1 VIHFRGDI
9 RAPVRGG
16 DRLGSRVLA
25 VRKGPL
31 VNRKLILLVVPLSL
45 LIVACFARTD
55 YLLKTLNKP
64 SDKKDGV
71 EVTPPPT
78 PERIAR
84 LTRGPLVDSYL
95 DPVTVAKWMS
105 AMGAAP
111 EVLLAQTNCLTQRAG
126 GDNATCYNDFVANA
140 VQASIWGMPDAP
152 DSLDSNAPPGAEVD
166 AARFL
171 ANAMSIAP
179 SLAMLQGAL
188 GRPLT
193 EQELRTGIKEGAES
207 AAQYVTARKWR
218 RNLKRPSTAIVMSGG
233 SANGAF
239 SAGAIWRL
247 LGILEQCRGKPAPEG
262 CGDARIDLVA
272 GTSTGTLIGTLV
284 DLFHVQGKERLAR
297 ELLVSN
303 YTCSVESD
311 LYCVNST
318 WVWNLGDDVRG
329 LVRFDG
335 IDQKL
340 RGIVSPALINNATE
354 LVAVSVD
361 YNSGDVYGVSD
372 QDPED
377 LPANQSQRADGLI
390 QSIMAS
396 IVEPVLAEPVDW
408 VPSKAGQT
416 KGTFVDGGVRSGLPL
431 LQAMQRGAE
440 RVLLISTGNLD
451 AEPKPP
457 PEHAF
462 SILMRTLDLFVA
474 QPRVGEVQQAEMAA
488 VSRRYAEF
496 NVCQDRLV
504 GVPNEVVSDF
514 CRRRGPGFEQPEQPR
529 PGEVR
534 PQAQSNMWI
543 GPARFDEVASSWRT
557 SWMYRTEEKLE
568 TASGYAF
575 TPVVMR
581 PLFLHGVRNFH
592 RRCPEMLRL
601 FDIRG
606 NIAWNACSEPIESVE
621 KLAEQA
627 FAPIDSCTQDKPEQR
642 KCE

>member
-1 VIHFRGDI
+1 
-9 RAPVRGG
+9 
-16 DRLGSRVLA
+16 L
-25 VRKGPL
+25 
-31 VNRKLILLVVPLSL
+31 NRKLILLVVPLSL
-45 LIVACFARTD
+45 VIVACFARTD

-64 SDKKDGV
+64 SDKESV
-71 EVTPPPT
+71 EVSPAPT
-78 PERIAR
+78 TQRIAR

-95 DPVTVAKWMS
+95 DPDTVAKWMS
-105 AMGAAP
+105 AMGSAP
-111 EVLLAQTNCLTQRAG
+111 DALIAQTTCLLQRAG
-126 GDNATCYNDFVANA
+126 GDNAACYNEFIATA
-140 VQASIWGMPDAP
+140 VQAPVWGMPDAP
-152 DSLDSNAPPGAEVD
+152 DSINSDAPPPAEVD

-179 SLAMLQGAL
+179 SLAMLQQSMGQS
-188 GRPLT
+188 LT
-193 EQELRTGIKEGAES
+193 AEELRIGIREGAQS
-207 AAQYVTARKWR
+207 AAQYVSQRRWK

-272 GTSTGTLIGTLV
+272 GSSTGALIGTLV
-284 DLFHVQGKERLAR
+284 DLFHTPGQERLAR
-297 ELLVSN
+297 ELLLSN

-329 LVRFDG
+329 IVRFDG
-335 IDQKL
+335 IDKKL
-340 RGIVSPALINNATE
+340 REIVSPAMINNATE

-361 YNSGDVYGVSD
+361 YNSGDVYGMSD
-372 QDPED
+372 QDPAD
-377 LPANQSQRADGLI
+377 LPIGAKQRTEGII
-390 QSIMAS
+390 QSVMAS
-396 IVEPVLAEPVDW
+396 IVQPVLAEPVDW
-408 VPSKAGQT
+408 VPAKDGRAN
-416 KGTFVDGGVRSGLPL
+416 GTFIDGGVRSVLPM

-440 RVLLISTGNLD
+440 RVLLLSTGKLD
-451 AEPKPP
+451 TEPQPP

-462 SILMRTLDLFVA
+462 GILMRTLDLFVA
-474 QPRVGEVQQAEMAA
+474 QPRMGEVQQAEMAA
-488 VSRRYAEF
+488 ISRRYAEF
-496 NVCQDRLV
+496 NICQDRLV
-504 GVPNEVVSDF
+504 GVPNEVAGDF
-514 CRRRGPGFEQPEQPR
+514 CRRRGPGFEQPEQPA
-529 PGEVR
+529 PGQVT

-581 PLFLHGVRNFH
+581 PLFLHGLRNFH

-606 NIAWNACSEPIESVE
+606 TIAWNACAEPIESVE
-621 KLAEQA
+621 QQAEQA
-627 FAPIDSCTQDKPEQR
+627 FAPLDSCTKDKPEQR
-642 KCE
+642 KCD

>member
-1 VIHFRGDI
+1 
-9 RAPVRGG
+9 
-16 DRLGSRVLA
+16 
-25 VRKGPL
+25 

-64 SDKKDGV
+64 DDKKEGG
-71 EVTPPPT
+71 EVSPAPT
-78 PERIAR
+78 TERIAR
-84 LTRGPLVDSYL
+84 LTRGPLVDAYL
-95 DPVTVAKWMS
+95 DPPTVAKWMS
-105 AMGAAP
+105 AMGSAP
-111 EVLLAQTNCLTQRAG
+111 EVLLAHTNCLAQRAG
-126 GDNATCYNDFVANA
+126 GDNNTCYSDFVATA
-140 VQASIWGMPDAP
+140 VQAPAWGVPDAP
-152 DSLDSNAPPGAEVD
+152 DTIDSKSPPAAEVD

-171 ANAMSIAP
+171 ANAMSIGP
-179 SLAMLQGAL
+179 SLAMLQQAI

-193 EQELRTGIKEGAES
+193 EEELRTGIKEGAES
-207 AAQYVTARKWR
+207 AAQYVTTRKWHR
-218 RNLKRPSTAIVMSGG
+218 KLKRPSTAIVMSGG

-247 LGILEQCRGKPAPEG
+247 LGILEQCRGKPESEGG

-284 DLFHVQGKERLAR
+284 DLFHSPGQERLAR

-318 WVWNLGDDVRG
+318 WVWNLADDVRG

-335 IDQKL
+335 IDKKL
-340 RGIVSPALINNATE
+340 RDIVSPAMLNNPTE

-377 LPANQSQRADGLI
+377 LPTNPSQRTEGLI

-451 AEPKPP
+451 AEPKVP

-488 VSRRYAEF
+488 IARRYAEF

-504 GVPNEVVSDF
+504 GIPNDVVSDF
-514 CRRRGPGFEQPEQPR
+514 CRRRGAGFERPPEQI
-529 PGEVR
+529 PGEVK

-575 TPVVMR
+575 SPAVMR
-581 PLFLHGVRNFH
+581 PLFLHGVRHFH
-592 RRCPEMLRL
+592 GRCPEMLRL

-606 NIAWNACSEPIESVE
+606 KIARDACAEPLEAVE
-621 KLAEQA
+621 NLAKQA
-627 FAPIDSCTQDKPEQR
+627 FAPIEQCTENKPEQR

>member
-1 VIHFRGDI
+1 M
-9 RAPVRGG
+9 
-16 DRLGSRVLA
+16 
-25 VRKGPL
+25 
-31 VNRKLILLVVPLSL
+31 NRKLLYLLVPLL
-45 LIVACFARTD
+45 LLALMTGACFARTD
-55 YLLKTLNKP
+55 YVLKSLNKP
-64 SDKKDGV
+64 SDGKAV
-71 EVTPPPT
+71 EVSPPPT
-78 PERIAR
+78 VERIAR

-95 DPVTVAKWMS
+95 APRTVAQWMS
-105 AMGAAP
+105 AMGSAP
-111 EVLLAQTNCLTQRAG
+111 EVIIAQTNCLAERAG
-126 GDNATCYNDFVANA
+126 GDNNACYTEFIASA
-140 VQASIWGMPDAP
+140 VQTPVWGVPDAP
-152 DSLDSNAPPGAEVD
+152 SSINNDEPPVAEVD

-179 SLAMLQGAL
+179 SLAMLQQAM

-193 EQELRTGIKEGAES
+193 AEELRAGIKEGAES
-207 AAQYVTARKWR
+207 AAQYVNARRWH

-262 CGDARIDLVA
+262 CADARIDLVA

-284 DLFHVQGKERLAR
+284 DLFHTPGQERAAR

-318 WVWNLGDDVRG
+318 WVWNLADDVRG

-340 RGIVSPALINNATE
+340 RAIVSPAMMSNSTE

-361 YNSGDVYGVSD
+361 YNSGDVFGISD
-372 QDPED
+372 QDPDD
-377 LPANQSQRADGLI
+377 LPAGAAERTEGLI

-457 PEHAF
+457 PEHAIG
-462 SILMRTLDLFVA
+462 ILMRTLDLFVA

-488 VSRRYAEF
+488 VARRYAEF
-496 NVCQDRLV
+496 NVCRDRLV
-504 GVPNEVVSDF
+504 GVADTVVNDF
-514 CRRRGPGFEQPEQPR
+514 CRRRGKGFEQPEQTA
-529 PGEVR
+529 PGQVSS
-534 PQAQSNMWI
+534 QAQSNMWM

-606 NIAWNACSEPIESVE
+606 TIAWQACSEPLASVE
-621 KLAEQA
+621 KAAEQA
-627 FAPIDSCTQDKPEQR
+627 FAPIDQCTQNKPEQR
-642 KCE
+642 KCP

>member
-1 VIHFRGDI
+1 
-9 RAPVRGG
+9 
-16 DRLGSRVLA
+16 
-25 VRKGPL
+25 
-31 VNRKLILLVVPLSL
+31 
-45 LIVACFARTD
+45 
-55 YLLKTLNKP
+55 
-64 SDKKDGV
+64 
-71 EVTPPPT
+71 
-78 PERIAR
+78 
-84 LTRGPLVDSYL
+84 
-95 DPVTVAKWMS
+95 M
-105 AMGAAP
+105 
-111 EVLLAQTNCLTQRAG
+111 
-126 GDNATCYNDFVANA
+126 
-140 VQASIWGMPDAP
+140 
-152 DSLDSNAPPGAEVD
+152 
-166 AARFL
+166 
-171 ANAMSIAP
+171 
-179 SLAMLQGAL
+179 
-188 GRPLT
+188 
-193 EQELRTGIKEGAES
+193 
-207 AAQYVTARKWR
+207 
-218 RNLKRPSTAIVMSGG
+218 
-233 SANGAF
+233 
-239 SAGAIWRL
+239 
-247 LGILEQCRGKPAPEG
+247 
-262 CGDARIDLVA
+262 A

-284 DLFHVQGKERLAR
+284 DLFHTPGQERNAR
-297 ELLVSN
+297 DLLVGN

-335 IDQKL
+335 IDKKL
-340 RGIVSPALINNATE
+340 RDIVTPAMFNNSTE
-354 LVAVSVD
+354 LVSVSVD

-377 LPANQSQRADGLI
+377 LPIGAKQRTEGLI

-408 VPSKAGQT
+408 VPSKSGLT

-431 LQAMQRGAE
+431 LQVMQRGAE

-451 AEPKPP
+451 AEPKPA

-474 QPRVGEVQQAEMAA
+474 QPRIGEVQQAEMAA
-488 VSRRYAEF
+488 IARRYAEF

-504 GVPNEVVSDF
+504 GIPNDVVSDF

-529 PGEVR
+529 PGEVMS
-534 PQAQSNMWI
+534 QAQSNMWI
-543 GPARFDEVASSWRT
+543 GPARFDEVASSWRS

-606 NIAWNACSEPIESVE
+606 TIAWNACSEPIEAVE
-621 KLAEQA
+621 QQAAAA
-627 FAPIDSCTQDKPEQR
+627 FAPIEQCTQGKPEQR
-642 KCE
+642 TCE